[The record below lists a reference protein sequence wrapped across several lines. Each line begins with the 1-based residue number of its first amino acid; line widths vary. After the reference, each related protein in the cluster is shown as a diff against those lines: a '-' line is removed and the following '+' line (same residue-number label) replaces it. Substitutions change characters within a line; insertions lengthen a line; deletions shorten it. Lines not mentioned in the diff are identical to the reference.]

1 MKRIISVIFKH
12 LALCNRFTHVPT
24 SLLPLQVF
32 TLISQYTASV
42 YCFYSDYSVFYIF
55 CKLKRH
61 PVSLPYL
68 TDILKRDT
76 LTVIQHT
83 RQYFLTG
90 GSHFHEIKKTS
101 FHHFRRNLSVSG
113 TYRCAFSCTALGNLC
128 RRRYGQRN
136 EPYRLAAQWQPVAVR
151 SL

>member
-24 SLLPLQVF
+24 SLLPLQVL

-42 YCFYSDYSVFYIF
+42 YCFYSDYSGFYIF
-55 CKLKRH
+55 CKLKRQ

-101 FHHFRRNLSVSG
+101 LIQPPQIREPSERAYCHRLP
-113 TYRCAFSCTALGNLC
+113 LC
-128 RRRYGQRN
+128 S
-136 EPYRLAAQWQPVAVR
+136 QPVWFV
-151 SL
+151 SLPVSAAAKVS